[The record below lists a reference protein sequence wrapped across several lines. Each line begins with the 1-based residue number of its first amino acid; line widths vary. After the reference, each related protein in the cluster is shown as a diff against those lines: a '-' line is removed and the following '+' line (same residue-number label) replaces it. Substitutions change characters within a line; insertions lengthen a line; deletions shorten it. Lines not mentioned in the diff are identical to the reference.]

1 MKLWILRAVILFV
14 GLSVLPLETPAPL
27 IYRPG
32 EGWYYEPVGGNN
44 WVKKLPKNQLE
55 AAQQAFEEKDFSLAL
70 KGARRTVRA
79 WPFSDYA
86 PQAQYLVGRCYEEKG
101 QDERAFKEYQKVL
114 EKYPKIENYDA
125 ILNRQYAIAK
135 RFLNGQRFKLWGRIP
150 MFRSMDKTSQ
160 MYEKVIQNGP
170 YSEIAPQAQLDI
182 GTAREKQSSFLN
194 RVDPY
199 REAVKAYELAADRY
213 HDREAVAAE
222 ALYKAGLAYLR
233 QAKKAEYDQSV
244 AGKAI
249 TTFSDFATLYPD
261 DSRVPETKTI
271 IQELRA
277 EQARGSF
284 QIARFYESLHE
295 WDGALVYYN
304 EVLQKDLNSQFA
316 EEAKQRINDLKELK
330 ERSEKQQASS
340 SSE

>member
-14 GLSVLPLETPAPL
+14 GMSLLPLETPAPL

-32 EGWYYEPVGGNN
+32 EGWYYEPVGGEN
-44 WVKKLPKNQLE
+44 WVKKLPRAQLE
-55 AAQQAFEEKDFSLAL
+55 AAQKAFEEKSLSLAL
-70 KGARRTVRA
+70 KGARRTVRV

-86 PQAQYLVGRCYEEKG
+86 PQAQYLVGRCYEAKG
-101 QDERAFKEYQKVL
+101 QDERAFKEYQKVI
-114 EKYPKIENYDA
+114 EKYPKIETYDD
-125 ILNRQYAIAK
+125 ILNRQYAIAN
-135 RFLNGQRFKLWGRIP
+135 RYLNGQRFKLWGRIP
-150 MFRSMDKTSQ
+150 LFQSMDKTSQ

-194 RVDPY
+194 RIDPY

-213 HDREAVAAE
+213 HDRETVAAE
-222 ALYKAGLAYLR
+222 ALYKAGLAYWR

-244 AGKAI
+244 AAKAI

-261 DSRVPETKTI
+261 DPRVPEAKRI
-271 IQELRA
+271 IQDLRT

-284 QIARFYESLHE
+284 EIARYYESVRE

-304 EVLQKDLNSQFA
+304 EVLLKDANSQFA
-316 EEAKQRINDLKELK
+316 EEAKQRINELK

-340 SSE
+340 Q